1 MLTCVYVQAKALDG
15 LGSCLR
21 VERLE
26 LLARVGAD
34 LHVVAVV
41 KDKGKDGGQAERLGW
56 CMWVWGMGG
65 S

>member
-1 MLTCVYVQAKALDG
+1 
-15 LGSCLR
+15 
-21 VERLE
+21 
-26 LLARVGAD
+26 
-34 LHVVAVV
+34 V